1 MVYSTELLI
10 KKISKKPNLTI
21 LLALKTGR
29 KKWSELEKLLNKKYV
44 YQGIKELLD
53 LGLIRITIVRDTP
66 TGTKYYELT
75 PLGEKIVQ
83 LIEEMEKEFERYH
96 SQAPPKDPKEF
107 INEILKEEK

>member
-21 LLALKTGR
+21 LLTLKTGR

-96 SQAPPKDPKEF
+96 SQAPPEDPEEF
-107 INEILKEEK
+107 IRELVEGK

>member
-1 MVYSTELLI
+1 VIDPTELLI

-21 LLALKTGR
+21 LLALKTGG

-53 LGLIRITIVRDTP
+53 LGLIQIVVIRDTP

-75 PLGEKIVQ
+75 PLGKRIVE
-83 LIEEMEKEFERYH
+83 LIEEMEKAFEKYQ

-107 INEILKEEK
+107 IDELLKEE